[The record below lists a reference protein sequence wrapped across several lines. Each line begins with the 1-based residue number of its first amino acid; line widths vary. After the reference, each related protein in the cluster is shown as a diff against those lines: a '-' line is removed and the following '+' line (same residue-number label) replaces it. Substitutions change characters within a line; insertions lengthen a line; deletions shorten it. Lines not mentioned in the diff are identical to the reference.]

1 MTLKQSTFE
10 EIVESERELILT
22 ADQRYGNYYRHARD
36 CTVFLSRCIAAVD
49 PDRMMFARFFSLMKK
64 QVMLALLST
73 LRLHKVQA
81 LMNLRQVL
89 EAGAAAAFAIANP
102 EPEHFAKTDAN
113 GLIDASQDLTEKRY
127 KWLANHFPAG
137 SDAIKKKKNL
147 INDFAA
153 HANVVMTNRTFE
165 VNEVG
170 NEISAPFFDAEDE
183 YYVKT
188 DLWLTASISIELMGL
203 LYEVNK
209 TQNVVQ
215 FDPDFE
221 YHFHR
226 VHGDNIV
233 LLTEMKSTERYKRAD
248 ERMQKRPE

>member
-1 MTLKQSTFE
+1 LKASKSSF
-10 EIVESERELILT
+10 LT
-22 ADQRYGNYYRHARD
+22 ADQRYGKYYLHARE
-36 CTVFLSRCIAAVD
+36 CAIFLSRCITSVD

-64 QVMLALLST
+64 EVMLALLST

-113 GLIDASQDLTEKRY
+113 GFIDASQDLTEKRY
-127 KWLANHFPAG
+127 KWLAKHFPAG
-137 SDAIKKKKNL
+137 SEAIKKKKNL

-153 HANVVMTNRTFE
+153 HANVVATSKTFE
-165 VNEVG
+165 VNEVD

-188 DLWLTASISIELMGL
+188 DLWQTASISIELMGL

-215 FDPDFE
+215 FISNFE
-221 YHFHR
+221 HHLRR
-226 VHGDNIV
+226 VYDDNSA
-233 LLTEMKSTERYKRAD
+233 LLMEMKRTERYKRAM
-248 ERMQKRPE
+248 ERMQRASK

>member
-1 MTLKQSTFE
+1 MTLKQATFE

-22 ADQRYGNYYRHARD
+22 ADQRYGKYYLHARE
-36 CTVFLSRCIAAVD
+36 CAILLSRCIISVD
-49 PDRMMFARFFSLMKK
+49 PDRMMFARFFSLIKK

-102 EPEHFAKTDAN
+102 EPEHFARTDAN
-113 GLIDASQDLTEKRY
+113 GFIDASQDLTEKRY
-127 KWLANHFPAG
+127 KWLAKHFPAG
-137 SDAIKKKKNL
+137 SEAIKKKKNL

-153 HANVVMTNRTFE
+153 HANVVATNQTFE

-170 NEISAPFFDAEDE
+170 NEISAPFFDTEDE
-183 YYVKT
+183 YHVKT
-188 DLWLTASISIELMGL
+188 DLWQTASISIELMGL

-209 TQNVVQ
+209 TQNVLE
-215 FDPDFE
+215 FIPNFE
-221 YHFHR
+221 HHLRR
-226 VHGDNIV
+226 VYDDNSA
-233 LLTEMKSTERYKRAD
+233 LLMEMKSTKRYKAI
-248 ERMQKRPE
+248 ERMQKASK